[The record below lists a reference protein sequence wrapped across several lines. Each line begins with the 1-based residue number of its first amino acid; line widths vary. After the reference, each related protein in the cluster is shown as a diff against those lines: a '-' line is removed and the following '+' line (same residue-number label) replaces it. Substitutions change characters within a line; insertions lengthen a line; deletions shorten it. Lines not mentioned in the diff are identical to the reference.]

1 MIQTGLFD
9 LEFRCRELEK
19 NGDPLVKINEA
30 VCWEA
35 FRPIL
40 NQVREKERKSSA
52 GRKAFDVILMFKILI
67 LQSLYNLADDAME
80 YQIRDRISFMRFLGL
95 NVSEGVPDAKTIWLF
110 REELGKLKLAKKLF
124 DQFARVLD
132 EKGLKAKKGQIIDA
146 SIVNVPIQRNSR
158 EQNKKLKE
166 NKTPEEWNK
175 NVERQKDPDAK
186 WVVKNYRRYY
196 GYKNHISVDVKNKLI
211 RSYEVTNAAVHD
223 SNIFQALLDP
233 ANSSKDVYADS
244 AYRSRKNSQ
253 ILIDNGLRN
262 NILRKGCRDKKMTR
276 WERQGNR
283 TRSRIRAR
291 VEHAFGIQ
299 LKMAGNLISRA
310 IGQFRNAT
318 KIGLRNLA
326 YNISRLPKLMNAA

>member
-19 NGDPLVKINEA
+19 NGDPLVKINEIIP
-30 VCWEA
+30 WED

-52 GRKAFDVILMFKILI
+52 GRKAFDVVMMFKILI
-67 LQSLYNLADDAME
+67 LQSLYNLADDATE

-95 NVSEGVPDAKTIWLF
+95 NINETVPDAKTVWLF

-124 DQFARVLD
+124 DQFARILN
-132 EKGLKAKKGQIIDA
+132 ENGLHAKKGQILDA
-146 SIVNVPIQRNSR
+146 SIVNVSVQRNSR

-166 NKTPEEWNK
+166 NETPEEWNE
-175 NVERQKDPDAK
+175 NVKRQKDSDAK
-186 WVVKNYRRYY
+186 WVVKNNKRYY

-211 RSYEVTNAAVHD
+211 RAYEVTDAAVHD
-223 SNIFQALLDP
+223 SNVFEALLDP

-244 AYRSRKNSQ
+244 AYRSRKNSA
-253 ILIDNGLRN
+253 ILIDNGFRN
-262 NILRKGCRDKKMTR
+262 NVHRKGCRGKKLTG
-276 WERQGNR
+276 WERRGNR

-291 VEHAFGIQ
+291 VEHTFGIQ
-299 LKMAGNLISRA
+299 LKIAGTLILRT
-310 IGQFRNAT
+310 IGWLRNST
-318 KIGLRNLA
+318 RIGLRNLA
-326 YNISRLPKLMNAA
+326 YNIFRMPRLLNMT

>member
-19 NGDPLVKINEA
+19 NGDLLVKINEA

-35 FRPIL
+35 FRLIL

>member
-1 MIQTGLFD
+1 MVQTGLFD

-19 NGDPLVKINEA
+19 SGDPLVKINEA
-30 VCWEA
+30 VYWEA
-35 FRPIL
+35 FRPVL
-40 NQVREKERKSSA
+40 NQVREKERKSPA
-52 GRKAFDVILMFKILI
+52 GRKAFDVILMFKILV

-110 REELGKLKLAKKLF
+110 REELGKLKLTRKLF

-132 EKGLKAKKGQIIDA
+132 EKGLKAKKGQIVDA

-166 NKTPEEWNK
+166 NEIPKEWNK

-186 WVVKNYRRYY
+186 WVVKNNRRYY

-223 SNIFQALLDP
+223 SNIFEALLDS

-253 ILIDNGLRN
+253 MLIDNGFRDN
-262 NILRKGCRDKKMTR
+262 THRKGCRGKKMTR

-291 VEHAFGIQ
+291 AEHTFGIQ
-299 LKMAGNLISRA
+299 LKIAGNLISRA
-310 IGQFRNAT
+310 IGQLRNAT

-326 YNISRLPKLMNAA
+326 YNIFRLPKLLNIT